1 MSGRPGQTNATLASP
16 MADGVQRWRAW
27 SRRLPR
33 GWPLLCVYLAVMVV
47 FVVTG
52 VFADWIAPHDPTD
65 QSLVNRLQD
74 PVWQAEG
81 TSEYF
86 FGTDGLGRDIL
97 SRLIKG
103 SQTSLLV
110 IATIIPGS
118 LVLGTAIG
126 LIAGWRR
133 GPFDSFAMRLVEVQL
148 AFPAFLFAL
157 LIAAMLGP
165 SLRNVIVILILFL
178 WASYAR
184 LVRAEVL
191 SLREREFVL
200 AARTIGAS
208 DLRLMTR
215 HLLPNVVNS
224 VVILA
229 TLNVSIVII
238 AEASLSF
245 LGAGAGPETISW
257 GKMVAEG
264 RDLLKIRFWL
274 TGVPGITI
282 MIIALVGNLLGDW
295 LRDYLDP
302 QLRNIQ

>member
-1 MSGRPGQTNATLASP
+1 MSAQGVPVEEQVIELGARRRP
-16 MADGVQRWRAW
+16 WF
-27 SRRLPR
+27 RRLPR
-33 GWPLLCVYLAVMVV
+33 GWPLLSVYLAIIAV
-47 FVVTG
+47 FVVAG
-52 VFADWIAPHDPTD
+52 IFADWIAPHDPTD
-65 QSLVNRLQD
+65 QTLVARLRG
-74 PVWQAEG
+74 PVWQEDG
-81 TSEYF
+81 SYEHIL
-86 FGTDGLGRDIL
+86 GTDGLGRDTF

-110 IATIIPGS
+110 IATVIPGS
-118 LVLGTAIG
+118 LVLGTAVG
-126 LIAGWRR
+126 LLAGWRR
-133 GPFDSFAMRLVEVQL
+133 GAFDSFSMRLVEVQL
-148 AFPAFLFAL
+148 AFPALLFAL

-165 SLRNVIVILILFL
+165 SLRNVVVILIVFL
-178 WASYAR
+178 WAPYAR

-191 SLREREFVL
+191 SLREREFVV
-200 AARTIGAS
+200 AARTLGAS
-208 DLRLMTR
+208 DFRVMLQ

-229 TLNVSIVII
+229 TLNVSTVII

-274 TGVPGITI
+274 TGFPGITI
-282 MIIALVGNLLGDW
+282 MIVALVGNLLGDW